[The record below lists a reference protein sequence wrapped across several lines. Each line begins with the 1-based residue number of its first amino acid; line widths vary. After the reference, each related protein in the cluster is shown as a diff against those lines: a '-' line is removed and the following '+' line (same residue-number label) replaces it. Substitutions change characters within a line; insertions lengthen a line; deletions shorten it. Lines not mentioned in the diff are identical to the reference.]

1 MSGPY
6 IGMGLNP
13 VNQTLTIMCIK
24 GTQEEALKAS
34 TEQMGEFGYMLLL
47 DVTDPESAAEMHQW
61 LRECKVP
68 EDEALSLMR
77 DFVDT
82 MRFQLSAAKQEIAD
96 VPDTG
101 GDAGLDTGEVG
112 EARVPGIHTV
122 EGDEDDPGHPAA
134 NYVS

>member
-13 VNQTLTIMCIK
+13 VNQTLTIMCCK

-47 DVTDPESAAEMHQW
+47 DVSDPESASEMHQW

-68 EDEALSLMR
+68 EDEALGLMR

-96 VPDTG
+96 ELPSVRSTDEGVDHTEG
-101 GDAGLDTGEVG
+101 QA
-112 EARVPGIHTV
+112 VPGL
-122 EGDEDDPGHPAA
+122 
-134 NYVS
+134 